1 MVTQYVFDLGGE
13 EQFFDTVF
21 GALQLLLDAHVIQD
35 VQKFELAR
43 VGVHALAHTP
53 VNDLSNFTLELMA
66 IQQPTVREEFD
77 LLVIVSEV
85 LDQFYFVVDAVLYL
99 VVELLQTLRKLNEF
113 DLIAVVLVGRQTF

>member
-1 MVTQYVFDLGGE
+1 
-13 EQFFDTVF
+13 
-21 GALQLLLDAHVIQD
+21 
-35 VQKFELAR
+35 
-43 VGVHALAHTP
+43 
-53 VNDLSNFTLELMA
+53 MA

-113 DLIAVVLVGRQTF
+113 DLVAVVLVGRQTF

>member
-1 MVTQYVFDLGGE
+1 
-13 EQFFDTVF
+13 
-21 GALQLLLDAHVIQD
+21 
-35 VQKFELAR
+35 
-43 VGVHALAHTP
+43 
-53 VNDLSNFTLELMA
+53 MA

-85 LDQFYFVVDAVLYL
+85 LDQFYFIVDAVLYL

>member
-1 MVTQYVFDLGGE
+1 
-13 EQFFDTVF
+13 
-21 GALQLLLDAHVIQD
+21 
-35 VQKFELAR
+35 
-43 VGVHALAHTP
+43 
-53 VNDLSNFTLELMA
+53 MA